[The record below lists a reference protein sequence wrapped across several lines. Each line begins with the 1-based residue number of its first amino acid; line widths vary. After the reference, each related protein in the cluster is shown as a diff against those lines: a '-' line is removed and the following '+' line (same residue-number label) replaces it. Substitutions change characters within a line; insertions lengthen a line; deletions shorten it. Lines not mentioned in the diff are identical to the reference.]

1 MLTMKTLNYKHI
13 IWDWNGTLLNDVD
26 YSLNITNQMLSK
38 RNLPQMSY
46 EKYRDIFEFPIIN
59 YYNKIGFNFQREPFE
74 VIADEFITLYE
85 SNCYQCSL
93 HHDAEKILQNIMT
106 VGISQS
112 ILSAAHET
120 SLKQFVNHFDITHYF
135 VQIMGL
141 NNHYAESKINNGRMW
156 IENNDINPQE
166 VLLIGDTV
174 HDYETSQAMGTKC
187 LLIADGHHNI
197 KKLKTCG
204 VEVVDSL
211 LDFYYR
217 YFK

>member
-1 MLTMKTLNYKHI
+1 MKTLNYKHI

-46 EKYRDIFEFPIIN
+46 EKYREIFEFPIIN
-59 YYNKIGFNFQREPFE
+59 YYNKIGFSFESEPFE

-85 SNCYQCSL
+85 SNCYECGL
-93 HHDAEKILQNIMT
+93 HHETEKILQSIMAA
-106 VGISQS
+106 GISQS
-112 ILSAAHET
+112 ILSAAYET

-135 VQIMGL
+135 IQIIGL
-141 NNHYAESKINNGRMW
+141 SNHYAESKIDNGKMW
-156 IENNDINPQE
+156 IEHNDISPQE

-174 HDYETSQAMGTKC
+174 HDYETAQAMGTKC
-187 LLIADGHHNI
+187 LLIAEGHHNI
-197 KKLKTCG
+197 EKLKTCG

-211 LDFYYR
+211 LEFYHQ
-217 YFK
+217 YFR